1 VPLIRQ
7 STLENLIVQA
17 QKSGVALLSVM
28 LDNPTGYGRI
38 MRKDNQIQAIRCN
51 CRIIPKRNIALNHH
65 ININFTIVP
74 KIKRSSAIKTRRVF

>member
-1 VPLIRQ
+1 VHWPLIRQ

-38 MRKDNQIQAIRCN
+38 MRKDNQIQAIVEQ
-51 CRIIPKRNIALNHH
+51 KDEA
-65 ININFTIVP
+65 
-74 KIKRSSAIKTRRVF
+74 